1 MLPDLAAYLQFSGD
15 VIVRVLL
22 AAVLGALLGL
32 EREIKGH
39 EAGLRTNIL
48 ITVSS
53 CMFTYLGLE
62 AFPLIGAARDPARVA
77 AQIVSGV
84 GFLGAGALLQTR
96 NKIRGLT
103 TAAAIW
109 LAAAVGMGVGAGA
122 YFAAGFTTLVALG
135 VLSLLHPI
143 SKGLEARAIRRQVQE
158 KAVQEIK
165 QEPGP
170 GKAPQ
175 EKTDEFRRW
184 IDEEYD

>member
-1 MLPDLAAYLQFSGD
+1 MMPDLAAFLEISGD

-22 AAVLGALLGL
+22 SAVLGAMLGL
-32 EREIKGH
+32 ERELKGH

-53 CMFTYLGLE
+53 CLFTYLGME
-62 AFPLIGAARDPARVA
+62 AFPLVGAARDPARVA

-122 YFAAGFTTLVALG
+122 YFAAAFTTLVALG

-143 SKGLEARAIRRQVQE
+143 SKGIEERAQRRREQQ

-165 QEPGP
+165 EAHT
-170 GKAPQ
+170 KV
-175 EKTDEFRRW
+175 DELSEGSDDLRRW
-184 IDEEYD
+184 IEEDYD